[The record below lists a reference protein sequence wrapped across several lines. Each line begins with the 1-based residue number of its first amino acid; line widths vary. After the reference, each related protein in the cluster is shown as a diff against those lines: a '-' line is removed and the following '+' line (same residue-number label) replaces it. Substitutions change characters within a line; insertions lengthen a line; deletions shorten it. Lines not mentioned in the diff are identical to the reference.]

1 MNVCFKKSFIF
12 SPKRKRKENTG
23 GVMHRSGFDLHTY
36 LIKKAIYDNN
46 CINLHACIYIEFNT
60 NQSAL
65 CIHFNVSN
73 K

>member
-1 MNVCFKKSFIF
+1 MYVLKKALYF
-12 SPKRKRKENTG
+12 PLKGKEKKTG